1 MRYLMVSGLML
12 LLSVFPL
19 SGQGLPYI
27 GIHTVGE
34 HWNYQVASTDSSIL
48 QQISTGQT
56 LYAQGLTFNV
66 ADESTRVVQAQ
77 TVGNEV
83 LFTIEAQSAAFMN
96 PAVRIRDT
104 LVFWDVQDTVF
115 QDTSFPQMVFITP
128 FTTGAGWRQIPSIP
142 IRLGVPVDVDGDGDL
157 DTLYVEDDSVHVLGQ
172 ETVSTPVRSFLS
184 WHIQIFRYY
193 HLRYSHD
200 TIPNNLDST
209 VWHEE
214 VHTWIVP
221 DTGVVKDSMLLNVSF
236 YGVNDTLQ
244 ILKRWPYVRLL
255 TGATPVQEQIRANQP
270 SAFPLKVRT
279 MSGTLFLLPETERGT
294 PVRVMDLLGR
304 THFAGMLRHPR
315 TVVLPPGVYVIQTPK
330 AHRSV
335 VVP

>member
-1 MRYLMVSGLML
+1 MVSGLML
-12 LLSVFPL
+12 LWSVLPL

-34 HWNYQVASTDSSIL
+34 FWNYLVTSTDSSIL
-48 QQISTGQT
+48 QQISTGQI
-56 LYAQGLTFNV
+56 LYAQGLTFSV

-83 LFTIEAQSAAFMN
+83 LFTVEAQSAAFMN
-96 PAVRIRDT
+96 PSVRIRDT

-128 FTTGAGWRQIPSIP
+128 FTIGAGWRQIPSIP
-142 IRLGVPVDVDGDGDL
+142 IRLGVPVDVDNDGDM
-157 DTLYVEDDSVHVLGQ
+157 DTLYIEDDSVHVYGQ
-172 ETVSTPVRSFLS
+172 ETVSTPVRSFFS
-184 WHIQIFRYY
+184 WHLQIFRYY

-200 TIPNNLDST
+200 TIPNDLDST

-221 DTGVVKDSMLLNVSF
+221 DTGVVKDSMLLEISH
-236 YGVNDTLQ
+236 YGVHDTLQ

-255 TGATPVQEQIRANQP
+255 QGATLVQEQLRANQP
-270 SAFPLKVRT
+270 STFPLNVRT
-279 MSGTLFLLPETERGT
+279 MSGTLLLAPRTDKGT
-294 PVRVMDLLGR
+294 PVRVSDLLGR
-304 THFAGMLRHPR
+304 THFAGTLSHNR
-315 TVVLPPGVYVIQTPK
+315 TLHLPPGVYVIQTPK
-330 AHRSV
+330 ARRSV